1 MIKAQ
6 AEIESAKMYGAA
18 MQSNPVYLEMQRIDA
33 SKKIS
38 KIIGNGQ
45 NRVFLEADTL
55 LMNLTEGMNSNLE
68 KKTATDYEIERL
80 VALSKFKAAEE
91 KLSQLKSKKW
101 LCLKLDQF
109 VSHLIHLN

>member
-1 MIKAQ
+1 M
-6 AEIESAKMYGAA
+6 
-18 MQSNPVYLEMQRIDA
+18 
-33 SKKIS
+33 
-38 KIIGNGQ
+38 
-45 NRVFLEADTL
+45 FLEADTL

-101 LCLKLDQF
+101 LCLKLEQF